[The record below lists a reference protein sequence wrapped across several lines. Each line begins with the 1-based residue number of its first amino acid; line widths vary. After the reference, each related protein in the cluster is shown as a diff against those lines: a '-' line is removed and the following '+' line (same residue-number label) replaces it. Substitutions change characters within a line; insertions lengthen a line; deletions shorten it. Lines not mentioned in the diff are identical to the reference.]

1 MSHNPH
7 PFPKPPHLPV
17 PVART
22 WHGDTT
28 ANISKQNTWYLLWDG
43 QMPGG
48 QRFILN
54 MYTAASAVLK
64 SRQKHRKEHTAT
76 ADAALP
82 SWGTGHRTGSHG
94 GPGEQLPEHAHHR
107 HP

>member
-1 MSHNPH
+1 MPRTTS
-7 PFPKPPHLPV
+7 PK
-17 PVART
+17 R
-22 WHGDTT
+22 DTR
-28 ANISKQNTWYLLWDG
+28 YLLWDG

-64 SRQKHRKEHTAT
+64 SRQKHRKEQTAT

-82 SWGTGHRTGSHG
+82 S
-94 GPGEQLPEHAHHR
+94 
-107 HP
+107 

>member
-1 MSHNPH
+1 MGPKV
-7 PFPKPPHLPV
+7 FPPPSTLGYDP
-17 PVART
+17 AE
-22 WHGDTT
+22 GD
-28 ANISKQNTWYLLWDG
+28 AADDISKVGHTYLLWDG

-64 SRQKHRKEHTAT
+64 SRQKHRKEQTAT

-82 SWGTGHRTGSHG
+82 S
-94 GPGEQLPEHAHHR
+94 
-107 HP
+107 